1 MNTREAY
8 AILNLKAGVTHV
20 DIKKQYRKL
29 SKQLH
34 PDNQKTGNEPLYKQV
49 QAAYEY
55 LRPRGTQPKVT
66 STTTQAKT
74 QNWSY
79 TAPTYTHSNIFGDV
93 IRK

>member
-8 AILNLKAGVTHV
+8 AILNLEVGVTHV

-55 LRPRGTQPKVT
+55 LSPRGMQTKST

-74 QNWSY
+74 QNRSY
-79 TAPTYTHSNIFGDV
+79 ATSTYKHSNIFGDV
-93 IRK
+93 IRR